1 MAYRKK
7 GRVLMFYVFYDKND
21 FVRYFGTAKD
31 LVAQGIFGSEELV
44 RSNAYH
50 QNKNRPGSVVKVPVP
65 MYARRSVLICQKNT

>member
-21 FVRYFGTAKD
+21 FVRYFGTAYD
-31 LVAQGIFGSEELV
+31 LVAQGIFKDIKSV
-44 RSNAYH
+44 MSNAYH

-65 MYARRSVLICQKNT
+65 RYARRSVLKIG